1 MRNPCVAHRGWS
13 GRAPENTMAAFRM
26 ALDAPDVVWI
36 ELDVQ
41 LSKDAVPVV
50 IHDYKLRRTTN
61 GRGEVRD
68 WTAAELASLDAGGWF
83 STKFQDE
90 PIPML
95 DQVLRESAG
104 HAKLNIELKTDGVR
118 YPRIE
123 EKVLERVYEH
133 GMLQDVVLTSF
144 HLGTLQRLRRL
155 SDKVRVGL
163 ILDGWRN
170 SLIHELREL
179 KSDFLS
185 IGYSRLNPAR
195 IALLNDAGIQTMA
208 WTVNEKR
215 IIRKVAELDPNLL
228 ICTNY
233 PDRWREASS
242 SFGSGTMR
250 GRMLSS
256 PKKWFR
262 FKPNK

>member
-1 MRNPCVAHRGWS
+1 MNNPCVAHRGWS

-26 ALDAPDVVWI
+26 AFEAPDVDWI

-41 LSKDAVPVV
+41 LSRDAVPVV

-83 STKFQDE
+83 SPEFKGE
-90 PIPML
+90 SIPTL
-95 DQVLRESAG
+95 DDVLRESAG
-104 HAKLNIELKTDGVR
+104 RVKLNIELKTDGIR
-118 YPRIE
+118 YPHIA
-123 EKVLERVYEH
+123 EKVLESIYEH
-133 GMLQDVVLTSF
+133 GKMDDVVLTSF
-144 HLGTLQRLRRL
+144 HLGTLQRLRKL
-155 SDKVRVGL
+155 SDGVRIGL

-170 SLIHELREL
+170 TLLHELREL

-185 IGYSRLNPAR
+185 IGYAKLNPAR
-195 IALLNDAGIQTMA
+195 MALLNEAGIQTMA
-208 WTVNEKR
+208 WTVNDKR
-215 IIRKVAELDPNLL
+215 NMRNVAALDPDLL

-233 PDRWREASS
+233 PDRWRETVSE
-242 SFGSGTMR
+242 SGIR
-250 GRMLSS
+250 PLGKRMLEG
-256 PKKWFR
+256 PKKWFG